1 MKKNSLLCWFLLLIS
16 GMTLT
21 SVYGSM
27 YSDVETLLQDVFK
40 NYSSDIRPKEN
51 FSEVLEVSLQPFMFS
66 VNEFDEVSGVMSI
79 VCGFFLTWHDFRLTW
94 TPSNYGGIQDIPVPK
109 QKLWVPNIFL
119 IDPANKMEAVGS
131 DDFIGRISYS
141 GAVSWVPGGLIQT
154 LCNVNM
160 YKFPFDVQT
169 CSFTLV
175 LWGYS
180 QFEAKLTPFN
190 NFTFVDT
197 TYYTPNAQWT
207 LEKTVMKPSA
217 LGGYDNLIEIQ
228 LILKR
233 KSLYFVINM
242 LAPILLLSLLNPL
255 VFALPVESGERVSY
269 AITIFLSFAVFMTLL
284 SDSMPKSSEP
294 MSLMSYFL
302 IVTMS
307 MSTLICVLAVV
318 TMRLHFKNPK
328 LPVSSRCVFMLNV
341 LRLRCLCHICRKR
354 KKKSKVIDTSSK
366 LDVVFVKS
374 KMADDKNTQDN
385 EKEEK
390 VTWKILAKGYDKIMT
405 YYFYILVFLQWVILG
420 VVLAV

>member
-1 MKKNSLLCWFLLLIS
+1 MTKNSLLCWCFVLTI
-16 GMTLT
+16 GTTLT
-21 SVYGSM
+21 SVYGFM
-27 YSDVETLLQDVFK
+27 YSDADFLLQDVFK
-40 NYSSDIRPKEN
+40 NYSTKIRPKEN
-51 FSEVLEVSLQPFMFS
+51 LSEVLEVSLLPFMFS

-79 VCGFFLTWHDFRLTW
+79 VCGFFLTWHDFRLSW
-94 TPSNYGGIQDIPVPK
+94 TPNNYGGIQDIPVPK
-109 QKLWVPNIFL
+109 EMLWVPNVFL
-119 IDPANKMEAVGS
+119 IDPANKMEAIGS
-131 DDFIGRISYS
+131 NDFIGRISNS
-141 GAVSWVPGGLIQT
+141 GMVSWVPGGLIQT
-154 LCNVNM
+154 LCNVDM

-180 QFEAKLTPFN
+180 QFEAKLTPFS
-190 NFTFVDT
+190 NFTTMDT
-197 TYYTPNAQWT
+197 TYYTSNAQWT

-217 LGGYDNLIEIQ
+217 LGGYDSLIELQ

-318 TMRLHFKNPK
+318 TMQLHFKNPK
-328 LPVSSRCVFMLNV
+328 LPVSSKCVFMLDV
-341 LRLRCLCHICRKR
+341 LRLRCLCRICRKR
-354 KKKSKVIDTSSK
+354 EKKSKVTDTSSK
-366 LDVVFVKS
+366 LDIVFVKS
-374 KMADDKNTQDN
+374 KIAVDKSIEDD

-390 VTWKILAKGYDKIMT
+390 VTWKILAKGYDKILT
-405 YYFYILVFLQWVILG
+405 NYFYVLVFLQWLILG